1 LLVGAKIREL
11 TGGSSIKRGFAIIE
25 SSGTT
30 RFFVTATGPDY
41 VFWTNELSTAIVAC
55 NGSLDLGDA
64 NVENEL
70 QRERTEG
77 TRDYGNSELEDL
89 GLGDGDTADS
99 EGGSGLR
106 ERMRLGN
113 RLAGAKNKLGSAI
126 QTARQ
131 KGKEVSDRARTSSL
145 DYDGSSKGSIGSA
158 DELEDL
164 GLGDGDTADSEGGSG
179 LRERIRLGNRLA
191 GAKNRVGSAIQTARQ
206 KGKEVSD
213 RARTSTLD
221 FDGSS
226 KGSIGSADMFETIGT
241 EDGRRDF
248 VNNGGDDVSD
258 GNSANAK
265 RRFGSRIGSALQNA
279 RQRVRETPEKQGSLV
294 GLRSKITALSPATTI
309 PENIGEESDSTTY
322 GRLSNSDNGSNEIKS
337 VPADTVEGE
346 TSTWTCAAC
355 TFVNSIKNFP
365 MQQATCDMCGSERKL
380 GDDITSNG
388 TSPDIASSSDT
399 LSGSRHG
406 TLSPVRESQDIP
418 GSSQSN
424 ADSVRR
430 GRFVGLGM
438 GSPKPDVS
446 MRQTGRFNFRRLTSD
461 MSGKSS
467 SGGDAVTMKNV
478 YSSRRA
484 PAFSPSEGTWEPLKS
499 FEGLWAVRVSPKTSS
514 PGAHSHVQEGDQK
527 ELESRDSGG
536 EVSAASLPGGAALD
550 SESTN
555 SPSEPVRPMVKTDTA
570 NMNNVFRIQV
580 RQVDKAHKESSSEKY
595 CRLGDIF
602 ELYTQVSE
610 SIERVLSQLLR
621 ENPAPSRKDDLLSE
635 DRVHL
640 VDKVM
645 VGGMMLGGLLDVEES
660 SDILEKTHYYQGKG
674 LFLLLLSFGKK
685 VVALTHT
692 CFCSRSH

>member
-30 RFFVTATGPDY
+30 RFFVTANGPDY

-55 NGSLDLGDA
+55 NRGLDLGDA

-70 QRERTEG
+70 QRERSEG

-89 GLGDGDTADS
+89 SLGDGET
-99 EGGSGLR
+99 
-106 ERMRLGN
+106 
-113 RLAGAKNKLGSAI
+113 
-126 QTARQ
+126 
-131 KGKEVSDRARTSSL
+131 V
-145 DYDGSSKGSIGSA
+145 
-158 DELEDL
+158 
-164 GLGDGDTADSEGGSG
+164 DSEGGSG

-191 GAKNRVGSAIQTARQ
+191 GAKNRFGSAIQTARQ
-206 KGKEVSD
+206 KGKEVSETARQKGKEVSN
-213 RARTSTLD
+213 RARASSSD

-226 KGSIGSADMFETIGT
+226 KGSIGSADMFETVGA

-248 VNNGGDDVSD
+248 VNAGGDDVSD
-258 GNSANAK
+258 GNSDNAK
-265 RRFGSRIGSALQNA
+265 SRFGSRFGSALQNA
-279 RQRVRETPEKQGSLV
+279 RQRVRETPEKKLA
-294 GLRSKITALSPATTI
+294 GLRSKITTLSPALNRTK
-309 PENIGEESDSTTY
+309 NIGEETDSTTY
-322 GRLSNSDNGSNEIKS
+322 GRLSNSDNGSNEMKS

-355 TFVNSIKNFP
+355 TFVNSSNNFP
-365 MQQATCDMCGSERKL
+365 MQQAKCDMCGSESKL
-380 GDDITSNG
+380 KDDSTSNG
-388 TSPDIASSSDT
+388 TSPDIGSSSDT

-406 TLSPVRESQDIP
+406 TLSPVKESQDMTGP
-418 GSSQSN
+418 SQSN

-430 GRFVGLGM
+430 GPFVGLGR

-446 MRQTGRFNFRRLTSD
+446 MRQTGRFNFRRRTSD

-467 SGGDAVTMKNV
+467 SGGDAVTMKGLHT
-478 YSSRRA
+478 SRRA
-484 PAFSPSEGTWEPLKS
+484 PAFSPDEWTWEPLKT
-499 FEGLWAVRVSPKTSS
+499 FEGLWAVRVSP
-514 PGAHSHVQEGDQK
+514 
-527 ELESRDSGG
+527 DSGG
-536 EVSAASLPGGAALD
+536 EVSAASLPSGAALD

-555 SPSEPVRPMVKTDTA
+555 SPSEPVGPVVKTDTA
-570 NMNNVFRIQV
+570 DMNNVFRIQV

-621 ENPAPSRKDDLLSE
+621 ENPTSSRKVDLLSE

-645 VGGMMLGGLLDVEES
+645 VGGMMLGGLLDIEES
-660 SDILEKTHYYQGKG
+660 SDILEKTHDYQGKG
-674 LFLLLLSFGKK
+674 LFLLLLSFRKK

-692 CFCSRSH
+692 CFCSRSHWGILKLFAWMSLAS